1 MFKIEYATERDIDD
15 IMKID
20 TYIPKD
26 ELVKIEL
33 ALKKFMFLK
42 RMENGGCATTGSFG
56 TIFLIHVLNVSE
68 TCRGKD
74 TQKALLHWE
83 MRCEQQAGLS

>member
-26 ELVKIEL
+26 ELVKKSEL

-42 RMENGGCATTGSFG
+42 RMEKRWVCYATGSFG
-56 TIFLIHVLNVSE
+56 TIFLIHVF
-68 TCRGKD
+68 
-74 TQKALLHWE
+74 
-83 MRCEQQAGLS
+83 